1 MLKAGLHSARVR
13 FRSTELPYP
22 TSLIPRPPPSFRQKL
37 LPHVRLVFIPLSSP
51 SRHPVHSVLTRARMC
66 PCMPCGP
73 PVNPLHIRS
82 THSTHER
89 SVSVRRRTLSLSR
102 IRSRAAHPM
111 ESGSFKYSSQFHEYA
126 GQTVPRR
133 RCNRPT
139 ANGRRTGRCHTVRFV
154 SGRASESAGRTRSA
168 RCSRSTRWCVRLSI
182 PYPVGAAAASLPPL
196 RACEHRRNARVDGD
210 SLCGRPSGSTG
221 QHECPRV
228 LTYGSGNPAGPGSRR
243 LRSCRVQHVRWCDGG
258 RHGCGGHG
266 QVSGAGCKEFLM
278 DSRLPGKQLHLIWE
292 LADTDKAGRCNSHS
306 PLGCSLRRVSS
317 RRTASTALLT
327 KRPKSHQRRCCVAVT
342 AGRASRFGRVCGVHA

>member
-1 MLKAGLHSARVR
+1 MTCLASRCRTCWHRAQGRSVHSARVR

-22 TSLIPRPPPSFRQKL
+22 SSLIPRPPPSFRQEL
-37 LPHVRLVFIPLSSP
+37 LAHVRLVFIPLSSP
-51 SRHPVHSVLTRARMC
+51 SRHPVHYVLTRARMC

-196 RACEHRRNARVDGD
+196 RACEHRRNAARVDGD
-210 SLCGRPSGSTG
+210 SLCCRPAA
-221 QHECPRV
+221 QHGAARAGV
-228 LTYGSGNPAGPGSRR
+228 LTYGSGHPAGLAVGGSAPAVC
-243 LRSCRVQHVRWCDGG
+243 STCVGATVGG
-258 RHGCGGHG
+258 MGCGWHCW
-266 QVSGAGCKEFLM
+266 AGE
-278 DSRLPGKQLHLIWE
+278 
-292 LADTDKAGRCNSHS
+292 
-306 PLGCSLRRVSS
+306 RR
-317 RRTASTALLT
+317 
-327 KRPKSHQRRCCVAVT
+327 
-342 AGRASRFGRVCGVHA
+342 GV

>member
-1 MLKAGLHSARVR
+1 MLKAGRHSARVR

-22 TSLIPRPPPSFRQKL
+22 SSLIPRPPPSFRQKL
-37 LPHVRLVFIPLSSP
+37 LAHLRLVFIPLSSP
-51 SRHPVHSVLTRARMC
+51 SRHPVHCVLTRARMC

-139 ANGRRTGRCHTVRFV
+139 AD
-154 SGRASESAGRTRSA
+154 GRAVATQCGSFLAGPA
-168 RCSRSTRWCVRLSI
+168 RALGGHVPL
-182 PYPVGAAAASLPPL
+182 AAADQRAGACGCPSLTPWAPL
-196 RACEHRRNARVDGD
+196 RPRCRLCARVSTGAM
-210 SLCGRPSGSTG
+210 LLEWAATRCAAARQRSTG
-221 QHECPRV
+221 QHEREYSRMGQGTPRAWQSAAPLLPCAARALV
-228 LTYGSGNPAGPGSRR
+228 RR
-243 LRSCRVQHVRWCDGG
+243 WAAWVR
-258 RHGCGGHG
+258 
-266 QVSGAGCKEFLM
+266 L
-278 DSRLPGKQLHLIWE
+278 
-292 LADTDKAGRCNSHS
+292 
-306 PLGCSLRRVSS
+306 
-317 RRTASTALLT
+317 ALLD
-327 KRPKSHQRRCCVAVT
+327 R
-342 AGRASRFGRVCGVHA
+342 